1 MKKLAIIISSI
12 LIISLIIGIVPCNAT
27 NVVYYGYDPDGKYI
41 PFSEPYPNYW
51 SYKYRSR
58 TIQVKTA
65 TITISIE
72 GLPSE
77 LSTNLIVD
85 GSSMAL
91 INGEGVAK
99 FQIKG
104 DEVLSFKVDSYVTGK
119 TGERYYCKSNTW
131 ASEKGREVEVEEY
144 RRTYTYMPYYYY
156 EPNNSYPHYY
166 YYYYPYYYRD
176 TTTVIEPFDQAHSLR
191 YEAQYELAV
200 QNEFGAS
207 VSQSGWY
214 AEDSTINLNTKSI
227 IEISP
232 NTRYKFNAWIIN
244 GEDVNA
250 EQVEIK
256 MNKPH
261 SVSSKYNKQYYLEIK
276 TDYGSPSGENW
287 YNEGASARIQIE
299 KTLPIGGFL
308 GTLGA
313 KRIFENWSGDF
324 SSESNAADVTMN
336 SPKLVNA
343 NWSIDYTWPIVA
355 ILLIITA
362 IIIALI
368 LIAIFFGQ
376 SIKQAITKSK
386 AEKIEMTPLEILKAR
401 YANGEITRKEYMQM
415 KNDIRE

>member
-1 MKKLAIIISSI
+1 MRKLAIIISSI
-12 LIISLIIGIVPCNAT
+12 LIISLIMGIVPGNAA
-27 NVVYYGYDPDGKYI
+27 VVYYGYDPDGKYI
-41 PFSEPYPNYW
+41 VYTEPYPDYW
-51 SYKYRSR
+51 SYRYRSR

-85 GSSMAL
+85 GSSMGQ

-99 FQIKG
+99 FQIKE
-104 DEVLSFKVDSYVTGK
+104 DEVRSFKVDSYVTSK

-131 ASEKGREVEVEEY
+131 GSEKGKEVEVEQY
-144 RRTYTYMPYYYY
+144 RRTYTYVPYYYY
-156 EPNNSYPHYY
+156 TPNNSYPHYY

-176 TTTVIEPFDQAHSLR
+176 TTTVIEPFDQAHSFR
-191 YEAQYELAV
+191 YEAEYQLSV
-200 QNEFGAS
+200 QNEFGGS
-207 VSQSGWY
+207 VPQSGWY

-232 NTRYKFNAWIIN
+232 NTRYKFNAWTIN
-244 GEDVNA
+244 GEDVNV

-261 SVSSKYNKQYYLEIK
+261 SISAKYTKQHYLQIK
-276 TDYGSPSGENW
+276 TDHGSPSGENW
-287 YNEGASARIQIE
+287 YDEGTNARIQIE
-299 KTLPIGGFL
+299 KSLPIGGFL

-324 SSESNAADVTMN
+324 SSESNVADVTMN
-336 SPKLVNA
+336 SPKLINA
-343 NWSIDYTWPIVA
+343 NWIIDNTWPIVA
-355 ILLIITA
+355 ILLIIAA
-362 IIIALI
+362 IVIALI
-368 LIAIFFGQ
+368 LIAIFFGH
-376 SIKQAITKSK
+376 SIKQAIKKSK
-386 AEKIEMTPLEILKAR
+386 AERIEMTPLEILNAR

-415 KNDIRE
+415 KSDLKE